1 MDIPL
6 ALLLLM
12 AIAGLF
18 PSVNLSLS
26 LPVFWRIV
34 LGEAIFY
41 GLVNGI
47 RQERHLR
54 LFTGMLVLGGAGLAL
69 LFLAGTN
76 WSAVR
81 LIRLPIYQ
89 YLPTLIRDL
98 EDSEAFNP
106 RVAGMALVTLLPVPL
121 SLSLFGQN
129 GKIRLLSGAAVVIM
143 GLTLLLTQSL
153 QGALGLATVLLFLG
167 IWRSRWFMI
176 CIPLGLAAL
185 GWGAVTYGPQ
195 RITEV
200 LLSANNP
207 IGVGVVL
214 RLDMWSRALAM
225 IRDMPYTGIGLNTFP
240 LIQTHFYPGF
250 LLGPEGH
257 SHNLLLQIA
266 LDLGLPGL
274 VAFLWLLASFGL
286 TVTRAYRQCSDQDL
300 RALLLGL
307 TAGVLAFFASGVID
321 TIWTAKPV
329 VILWGLLGMA
339 AAILRCG
346 NRENSGQQENSLH
359 FSPPLPRAPR
369 FRAVPLLFCHSVP
382 LAIALLLALV
392 WFIATVHP
400 AAPYL
405 NLGAV
410 RAHKLLWIA
419 RTTGSAPDN
428 LLQKATEPLHQ
439 ALFRDPDNAHIYG
452 LLGSLYAW
460 EGNYPA
466 SFDALEHRVTL
477 DSRDPIGYYAPFEA
491 LRRRIQR
498 ERGYDC
504 WDDTLRVY
512 SQWMAR
518 FPDRAETYVLV
529 AIVWDQHK
537 EDRARAIAV
546 LRSGLEHGAQP
557 GGLLSWYLSRV
568 GQSR

>member
-1 MDIPL
+1 MDMPL

-12 AIAGLF
+12 AIASLF

-26 LPVFWRIV
+26 LPVFWRIL

-54 LFTGMLVLGGAGLAL
+54 LLTGMLVLGGAGLAL
-69 LFLAGTN
+69 FFLAGTD

-89 YLPTLIRDL
+89 YLPSLIRDI

-121 SLSLFGQN
+121 SLSLFGQS

-153 QGALGLATVLLFLG
+153 QGALGLAAVLLFLG

-185 GWGAVTYGPQ
+185 GWGAMAYGPQ
-195 RITEV
+195 RIAEV
-200 LLSANNP
+200 LLSVNHP
-207 IGVGVVL
+207 IGIGVVL
-214 RLDMWSRALAM
+214 RWDMWSRALAM

-286 TVTRAYRQCSDQDL
+286 TVTRAYRQCSDQNL

-307 TAGVLAFFASGVID
+307 AAGVLAFFASGVID

-339 AAILRCG
+339 AAILKFG
-346 NRENSGQQENSLH
+346 NENSGQHENSLC
-359 FSPPLPRAPR
+359 FSPPPPRALWLRVISPL
-369 FRAVPLLFCHSVP
+369 FRHGVLLAV
-382 LAIALLLALV
+382 ALLLALV
-392 WFIATVHP
+392 WFIAAFHP

-405 NLGAV
+405 NLGAI
-410 RAHKLLWIA
+410 RAHKILWIA
-419 RTTGSAPDN
+419 RTTGSAPVSYTH
-428 LLQKATEPLHQ
+428 LTLPT
-439 ALFRDPDNAHIYG
+439 IY
-452 LLGSLYAW
+452 S
-460 EGNYPA
+460 
-466 SFDALEHRVTL
+466 V
-477 DSRDPIGYYAPFEA
+477 
-491 LRRRIQR
+491 
-498 ERGYDC
+498 
-504 WDDTLRVY
+504 
-512 SQWMAR
+512 
-518 FPDRAETYVLV
+518 
-529 AIVWDQHK
+529 
-537 EDRARAIAV
+537 
-546 LRSGLEHGAQP
+546 
-557 GGLLSWYLSRV
+557 
-568 GQSR
+568 